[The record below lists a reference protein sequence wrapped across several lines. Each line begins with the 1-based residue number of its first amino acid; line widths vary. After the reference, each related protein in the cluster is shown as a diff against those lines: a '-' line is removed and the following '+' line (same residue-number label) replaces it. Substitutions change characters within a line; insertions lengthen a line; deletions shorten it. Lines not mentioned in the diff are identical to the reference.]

1 MKVSQRRKGKKKNVY
16 RIEGSKQ
23 RAERVAATGI
33 ATPSDLK
40 KEHDLGYRDAV
51 SSMAQYLV
59 PFFYAALA
67 CALKQH
73 FKFGEE
79 RIERVFRGV
88 LENMNG
94 EISVQDMLDRCKRET
109 GLDIIRWTEDNPV

>member
-1 MKVSQRRKGKKKNVY
+1 
-16 RIEGSKQ
+16 
-23 RAERVAATGI
+23 
-33 ATPSDLK
+33 
-40 KEHDLGYRDAV
+40 
-51 SSMAQYLV
+51 V

-79 RIERVFRGV
+79 RIIRVFRGV

-94 EISVQDMLDRCKRET
+94 EITVHDMLERCKRET
-109 GLDIIRWTEDNPV
+109 GLDIIQYVEDNPI